1 MQIAKEV
8 LAAAIA
14 EKNRRMRE
22 NKISTY
28 YPDTGPLRRELYP
41 KHMQFFE
48 AGSVYRERMMMAANR
63 IGKTEGVGG
72 YELVLH
78 LTGQYPSWWTGRR
91 FNRPTKAW
99 AAGDTGKTVR
109 DILQEKIL
117 GPVGSFGTGLIPKA
131 CINKVLNKTGIA
143 DAVEIV
149 SAKHISGGNSRLT
162 FKSYDQRREAFQG
175 TEQDVILLDEE
186 PPMDVYTECLMR
198 TMTNNGMVML
208 TFTPLMGMSEVV
220 LSILPKGTE
229 SEDGEADESQSK
241 FVVSASWDDVPHL
254 SPAAKQQLW
263 DSIPPFQR
271 DSRTK
276 GIPQLGAGAIYPVP
290 ESDIIVPDFVI
301 PDHWPRGYALD
312 VGWNRTAAL
321 WGAHDLESDIIYL
334 YSEHY
339 RGQAEPSVHAE
350 SIRGRG
356 KWIPGCIDPAAR
368 GRSQRDGEQLK
379 QQYEDLGLDLM
390 NANNAKEAGIYAVW
404 QRLSYGKM
412 KVFSS
417 LNNWKSEFRLYR
429 RDDKGQ
435 VVKINDHLMDCMR
448 YIVMTRSE
456 YFKVKPVPKVEED
469 REIQHL
475 GGFAWMS

>member
-41 KHMQFFE
+41 KHTQFFE

-91 FNRPTKAW
+91 FNRPIKAW

-131 CINKVLNKTGIA
+131 CINKVLNKAGIA
-143 DAVEIV
+143 DAFEIV
-149 SAKHISGGNSRLT
+149 SVKHISGGNSRLT

-417 LNNWKSEFRLYR
+417 LSNWKGEFRLYR

-456 YFKVKPVPKVEED
+456 YFKVKPAPKEEED
-469 REIQHL
+469 RAIQHL

>member
-41 KHMQFFE
+41 KHTQFFE

-78 LTGQYPSWWTGRR
+78 LTGQYPPWWTGRR
-91 FNRPTKAW
+91 FNRPIKAW

-109 DILQEKIL
+109 DILQEKTL

-131 CINKVLNKTGIA
+131 CVNKVLNKAGIA

-149 SAKHISGGNSRLT
+149 SVKHISGGNSRLT

>member
-28 YPDTGPLRRELYP
+28 YLDTGPLRRELYP
-41 KHMQFFE
+41 KHTQFFE

-91 FNRPTKAW
+91 FNRPIKAW

-117 GPVGSFGTGLIPKA
+117 GPVGSFGTGLIPKT
-131 CINKVLNKTGIA
+131 CINKVLNKAGIA

-149 SAKHISGGNSRLT
+149 SVKHISGGNSRLT

-229 SEDGEADESQSK
+229 SEDGETDESQSK

-290 ESDIIVPDFVI
+290 ESDIIVPDFAI

-456 YFKVKPVPKVEED
+456 YFKVKPAPKEEED
-469 REIQHL
+469 RAIQHL

>member
-1 MQIAKEV
+1 LQIAKEV

-41 KHMQFFE
+41 KHTQFFE

-78 LTGQYPSWWTGRR
+78 LTGQYPPWWTGRR
-91 FNRPTKAW
+91 FNRPIKAW

-131 CINKVLNKTGIA
+131 CINKVLNKVGIA

-149 SAKHISGGNSRLT
+149 SVKHISGGNSRLT